1 MSLTTPTTAEIN
13 NNIIAQLEASLSES
27 IPFLPKVF
35 ERVLAKA
42 LAGVFILLYKY
53 AGYIFLQM
61 FVQTASN
68 QETTILG
75 KVVNPLVFW
84 GELIGVGAPS
94 PGTQAELSLTVTVTN
109 QVGSL
114 PSGSALLGDSNG
126 VTYVTL
132 GSVLLNAPTVTVT
145 VRAVAD
151 QSGGGGYGVIGNL
164 DPGDT
169 VSFAD
174 PLDNVVR
181 NTVVLS
187 EDVTGAN
194 PEATEVYRQRI
205 LDRFQ
210 KRPQGG
216 AYADYEAW
224 GEEVAGSINVYPYTG
239 DPGEVNVYSEATVE
253 SSGSADGIPT
263 AAQLTAVLD
272 SINSNVNGVPNR
284 RNVNAFVNSNPI
296 TRQSFDVTVTGIT
309 GVDDLPQVESDVDTA
324 VKEYFLE
331 AEPFIDGLTVSPRTD
346 KLTSTKLTGIVDDIV
361 SAANGTFTSLTM
373 ELTSGGGAITEYTL
387 AEGEK
392 AKSTDVT
399 FN

>member
-1 MSLTTPTTAEIN
+1 MSLNTTTTSEIY
-13 NNIIAQLEASLSES
+13 NNIIAQLEASLSET
-27 IPFLPKVF
+27 IPFLPKAF

-68 QETTILG
+68 QETVILG
-75 KVVNPLVFW
+75 KTINPLVFW
-84 GELIGVGAPS
+84 GRLVGTGDPD

-114 PSGSALLGDSNG
+114 PSGSQLLGDSNG

-132 GSVLLNAPTVTVT
+132 GSVLLDASTVTAT
-145 VRAVAD
+145 VRAVAG

-164 DPGDT
+164 SPSDT

-174 PLDNVVR
+174 PLANVAR
-181 NTVVLS
+181 TTVVAS
-187 EDVTGAN
+187 QDVTGAN
-194 PEATEVYRQRI
+194 PEDTEVYRQRI

-216 AYADYEAW
+216 ADADYEIW
-224 GEEVAGSINVYPYTG
+224 GEEVAGIINVYPYTG
-239 DPGEVNVYSEATVE
+239 DPGQVNVYSEATE
-253 SSGSADGIPT
+253 ASSGSADGIPT

-272 SINSNVNGVPNR
+272 SINSNVNGYPNR

-309 GVDDLPQVESDVDTA
+309 GVDDPAQVQSDVDTA
-324 VKEYFLE
+324 VKEYFKE
-331 AEPFIDGLTVSPRTD
+331 AEPFIDGLTVPPRTD
-346 KLTSTKLTGIVDDIV
+346 KITATKLVGIVDDIV

-373 ELTSGGGAITEYTL
+373 AITSGEGNITEYTL

-392 AKSTDVT
+392 AKATDVT